1 MIGLK
6 VHACLTTFS
15 TMTADERDYAY
26 RHMSMMQTGV
36 DLCHL
41 RTTDEKFV
49 YYVILLNS
57 YNYTTYQEALSRW
70 RAISDMVTCML
81 FDSMSMRLAI
91 STASVIEQGFFH
103 DDGRELRNNTKEA
116 LMFDRNT
123 FIYVSECC
131 RYNVILNG
139 LPLAQ
144 QLLHENSSS
153 PAMSL
158 SMSSSSP

>member
-6 VHACLTTFS
+6 VHACLTTFN

-36 DLCHL
+36 DLRHL
-41 RTTDEKFV
+41 RTDDEKFV
-49 YYVILLNS
+49 YYVLFSNS

-70 RAISDMVTCML
+70 RAVSDTVTCML
-81 FDSMSMRLAI
+81 FDSTCMRLAI
-91 STASVIEQGFFH
+91 STASVIEQGFFWN
-103 DDGRELRNNTKEA
+103 DGLEVRSRAKEA
-116 LMFDRNT
+116 LMKT
-123 FIYVSECC
+123 FIYVNDCYRC
-131 RYNVILNG
+131 TVILNG

-153 PAMSL
+153 PAVS
-158 SMSSSSP
+158 SSTSSSSP